1 MCALLVVL
9 LTGTAQASDP
19 QQCTIPYPDI
29 DPISGVYNLL
39 GLSVAESGIHDF
51 RECPVIFEKYAPH
64 DIGGQLDDANFSNL
78 DLRGTRFRLANL
90 RRAKFVGTNLTSAS
104 FGFVGWPGYTPD
116 RLPSGN
122 WDWNHSITPRC
133 ETLLADGTIPAGH
146 IGLCILP
153 SWTWQRFIDDGAW
166 LTPLDGADFSQ
177 AAMRKVMLSQ
187 VVAPGTTF
195 PDLMGVQI
203 EDSDLSRSIFGT
215 DTKVVYWHIGD
226 ESSDSSFPSSV
237 RLLCGNTSAVV
248 VGALRICARLNPNL
262 QLDEI
267 LLTITETA
275 KSNGLSA
282 KDARRVADDFFRS
295 ADLSGV
301 DLSGSDI
308 GGVDFTGASAGQV
321 ASSSKIF
328 AAAVSKKGTKFR
340 NANLHGATLTG
351 VKFRAADLRGIR
363 SGKIRGRAKS
373 LPSGWKIIGGYL
385 VGHYANLAGAK
396 LNNGDFRSA
405 DLRGTNLQGAQLG
418 HARLSGA
425 RSGGITGK
433 PKSLPRGWRL
443 VKGYLRKR

>member
-1 MCALLVVL
+1 M
-9 LTGTAQASDP
+9 
-19 QQCTIPYPDI
+19 
-29 DPISGVYNLL
+29 
-39 GLSVAESGIHDF
+39 
-51 RECPVIFEKYAPH
+51 
-64 DIGGQLDDANFSNL
+64 
-78 DLRGTRFRLANL
+78 
-90 RRAKFVGTNLTSAS
+90 
-104 FGFVGWPGYTPD
+104 
-116 RLPSGN
+116 
-122 WDWNHSITPRC
+122 
-133 ETLLADGTIPAGH
+133 ADGTIPAGH

-215 DTKVVYWHIGD
+215 DAKVVYWHIGD

-237 RLLCGNTSAVV
+237 RLLCGNTRVLSY
-248 VGALRICARLNPNL
+248 GAIRICARLNPNL

-275 KSNGLSA
+275 KSHGLSVE
-282 KDARRVADDFFRS
+282 DARRVADDFFRS

-308 GGVDFTGASAGQV
+308 SGVDFTGASAGQV

-328 AAAVSKKGTKFR
+328 AAAVSKRGTKFR

-351 VKFRAADLRGIR
+351 VEFRAADLRGIR

-385 VGHYANLAGAK
+385 VGRYANLAGAK
-396 LNNGDFRSA
+396 LNNGDFRGA
-405 DLRGTNLQGAQLG
+405 DLRGTNPQGAQLG

-443 VKGYLRKR
+443 VKGSLRKR